1 MEQFRVPSSSMM
13 PTILPGDL
21 VLVNKLKYQLNIM
34 GKKIQL
40 SEPQYFDTV
49 VFRKNNDKENT
60 LFVKR
65 VIGKE
70 NDTITYLLNTK
81 RLYVNDVLIN
91 EEWEKFY
98 ELPNNHLIKEQ
109 LEQENMNVYVNKNK
123 NYKILKN
130 HVDDIEQL
138 DKLLLLSENLKELE
152 KCEVKKELIKCKVP
166 KDRYFVMGDN
176 RDNSIDSRH
185 WGFVKKENIIGEA
198 IMVITNNMINGRYLV
213 KVK

>member
-1 MEQFRVPSSSMM
+1 M
-13 PTILPGDL
+13 PTGGIPVSLGRGGC
-21 VLVNKLKYQLNIM
+21 Q
-34 GKKIQL
+34 
-40 SEPQYFDTV
+40 
-49 VFRKNNDKENT
+49 
-60 LFVKR
+60 
-65 VIGKE
+65 
-70 NDTITYLLNTK
+70 
-81 RLYVNDVLIN
+81 
-91 EEWEKFY
+91 

-198 IMVITNNMINGRYLV
+198 IMVITNNIINGRFLV
-213 KVK
+213 KVN